1 MKISIVTPTF
11 NEEENIPIVANKVKT
26 IMEKEGVDY
35 EHIII
40 DNNST
45 DNTQKVIKK
54 LIQENNKIKAIFN
67 LHNYGQSRSPFYAM
81 LNSSGDATIWIDS
94 DLQIPFESIPDL
106 INKWKEKKAQIILLK
121 RTSTYEGIFLKSVR
135 YLFYKL

>member
-45 DNTQKVIKK
+45 DNTQKVIK
-54 LIQENNKIKAIFN
+54 
-67 LHNYGQSRSPFYAM
+67 
-81 LNSSGDATIWIDS
+81 
-94 DLQIPFESIPDL
+94 
-106 INKWKEKKAQIILLK
+106 
-121 RTSTYEGIFLKSVR
+121 
-135 YLFYKL
+135 